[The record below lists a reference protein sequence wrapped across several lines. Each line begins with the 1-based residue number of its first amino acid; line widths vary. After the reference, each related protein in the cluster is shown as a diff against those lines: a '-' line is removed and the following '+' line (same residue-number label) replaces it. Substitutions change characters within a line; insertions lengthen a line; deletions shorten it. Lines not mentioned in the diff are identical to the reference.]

1 MNALQLL
8 VADLCET
15 HNIQKKELAEKIGIT
30 PATLSQNLAKGKP
43 SKKTFDNL
51 SRALGIPEEEIIQQY
66 QMLLMQYKESV
77 QSSAFSKIQEIVS
90 SFNEKHALPTASI
103 SMWEDPMAVE
113 EFLAD
118 IAYGINATITYKDK
132 TLYAS
137 SWKETKNIVQTIGTI
152 IDMESKGTETAA
164 KAIEDLLISKYEKK

>member
-1 MNALQLL
+1 
-8 VADLCET
+8 
-15 HNIQKKELAEKIGIT
+15 
-30 PATLSQNLAKGKP
+30 
-43 SKKTFDNL
+43 
-51 SRALGIPEEEIIQQY
+51 
-66 QMLLMQYKESV
+66 
-77 QSSAFSKIQEIVS
+77 
-90 SFNEKHALPTASI
+90 
-103 SMWEDPMAVE
+103 MAVE